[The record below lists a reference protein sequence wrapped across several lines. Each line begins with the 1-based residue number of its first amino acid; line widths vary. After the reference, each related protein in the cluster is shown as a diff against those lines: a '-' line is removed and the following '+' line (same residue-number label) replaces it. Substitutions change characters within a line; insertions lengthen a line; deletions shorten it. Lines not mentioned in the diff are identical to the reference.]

1 MNNIKT
7 QLTADKLAM
16 TFSLLC
22 VVHCFLFPSFVIL
35 TSGFLSFSID
45 NEFIHYLILLVAIP
59 ISIYALILGY
69 IHHKIFSFLPIGII
83 GSLMLISSAVL
94 GATFLAE
101 LEEMSLALLG
111 AILVSYSH
119 LKNYQSCKNLDCSC
133 HEQ

>member
-7 QLTADKLAM
+7 QLKADKLAM

-22 VVHCFLFPSFVIL
+22 VVHCFLFPSFIIL

-69 IHHKIFSFLPIGII
+69 IHHKAFSFLPIGII
-83 GSLMLISSAVL
+83 GSFILISSVVL
-94 GATFLAE
+94 GGTFFSE
-101 LEEMSLALLG
+101 LEEKSLNLLG

-119 LKNYQSCKNLDCSC
+119 LKNYQSCKNLGCSC